1 MPHPEAAH
9 PASISARR
17 AVVISPN
24 SRMVEEL
31 EPILLQHLANI
42 QVSHLRT
49 YPSPR
54 DLAGALAGG
63 AAHLVFLDV
72 ISDRDQSLQLLGEI
86 SRLGSAIQV
95 IALIGGNEPDLILRC
110 LRAGAIDFLLQPFT
124 GDQVESAMAKLA
136 RLQPTPESAGREPAK
151 IFAVMP
157 AKGACGATTIACN
170 LAFQW
175 KRLGS
180 QKVLLADL
188 DPLAGTT
195 SFLLKIKSVYSFL
208 DTLNHAHELDA
219 DLWNGMVTNVNGV
232 DVLLAPELMVEG
244 TQDLRDPSPV
254 LEYARHAYDVVVV
267 DTGGVYGEW
276 NLNTARVANELLLV
290 TTNELPAL
298 QAAQRALSYLDTNR
312 IGRWKIR
319 LLVNRYHRDVGL
331 SREVIGTA
339 LHTEVFD
346 ILPSDYESVQKALM
360 EGKPAPSSTAIG
372 KAIAQ
377 LADRLGGR
385 REQAKKSGALAGLL
399 GLFNRTSKS
408 T

>member
-1 MPHPEAAH
+1 MQHPDAS
-9 PASISARR
+9 PSISRR
-17 AVVISPN
+17 GVVISPN
-24 SRMVEEL
+24 PKIVAEL
-31 EPILLQHLANI
+31 EPLLIQHVARPV
-42 QVSHLRT
+42 QVEHV

-54 DLAGALAGG
+54 EIGRLLAGPPST
-63 AAHLVFLDV
+63 VFLDV
-72 ISDRDQSLQLLGEI
+72 VSDREVALQLLAEI
-86 SRLGSAIQV
+86 GRLGGAIQV
-95 IALIGGNEPDLILRC
+95 IAMLAGNDPDLILRC

-124 GDQVESAMAKLA
+124 AEQVDAAMAKLA
-136 RLQPTPESAGREPAK
+136 RLQPATEVSTKEPAK

-170 LAFQW
+170 LAYQW
-175 KRLGS
+175 KRLGFS
-180 QKVLLADL
+180 KILLADL

-208 DTLNHAHELDA
+208 DALNHAHELDT
-219 DLWNGMVTNVNGV
+219 DLWNGMVTSIGGI

-254 LEYARHAYDVVVV
+254 LEYARQMYDVIVV
-267 DTGGVYGEW
+267 DTGNVYGDW
-276 NLNTARVANELLLV
+276 NLNTARMASELLLV

-319 LLVNRYHRDVGL
+319 LLVNRYHKDVGL
-331 SREVIGTA
+331 NREVIGTA

-346 ILPSDYESVQKALM
+346 ILPSDYEAVQKALM
-360 EGKPAPSSTAIG
+360 EGKPAPASTAFG
-372 KAIAQ
+372 KSMTQ

-385 REQAKKSGALAGLL
+385 KEQVKKSTSLGGLL
-399 GLFNRTSKS
+399 GLFSKTSK
-408 T
+408 TT

>member
-1 MPHPEAAH
+1 MPNPDAAH
-9 PASISARR
+9 SASRR
-17 AVVISPN
+17 AVVISPD
-24 SRMVEEL
+24 SRMAEEL
-31 EPILLQHLANI
+31 EPVLRQYLSGIP
-42 QVSHLRT
+42 VSHLRT

-54 DLAGALAGG
+54 DLGGALGGG
-63 AAHLVFLDV
+63 ASQLVFLDV
-72 ISDRDQSLQLLGEI
+72 ISDHEQSLQLLTEI
-86 SRLGSAIQV
+86 ARLGGSIQV
-95 IALIGGNEPDLILRC
+95 IALIGANEPDLILRC

-124 GDQVESAMAKLA
+124 PDQVEAAMAKLA
-136 RLQPTPESAGREPAK
+136 RLQPSPESHGKEPAK

-175 KRLGS
+175 KRHGN

-195 SFLLKIKSVYSFL
+195 SFLLKIKSTYSFL
-208 DTLNHAHELDA
+208 DALNHAHELDA

-254 LEYARHAYDVVVV
+254 LEYARHAYDMIVV
-267 DTGGVYGEW
+267 DTGSVYGDW
-276 NLNTARVANELLLV
+276 NLNTARLANELLLV

-331 SREVIGTA
+331 SRDVIGTA

-346 ILPSDYESVQKALM
+346 ILPSDYEAVQKSLM
-360 EGKPAPSSTAIG
+360 EGKPAPSNTAIG
-372 KAIAQ
+372 KAIIQ
-377 LADRLGGR
+377 LADRLGGQ
-385 REQAKKSGALAGLL
+385 REQAKKSTSLGGLL
-399 GLFNRTSKS
+399 GLFGKTSKS
-408 T
+408 S